1 MIKIDI
7 PFKLYFV
14 ASTLI
19 ATCICGGINTFSTYI
34 LYMGKED
41 ETSMWAWPSTVA
53 GDVVVT
59 IITTA
64 IITWILSSQLTM
76 LDMSKEKPLHVTHKP
91 KLESLP
97 VKLHPLARRAQVSL
111 LSRTNFFNNLLQ
123 HVLVGTVLGLI
134 LTPVIGTPFVVAG
147 YYLTDDEWPMKTLLI
162 YKGVLGGLLGFLL
175 QPFIVLMA
183 AAKPD
188 DDSPEKQLQEEDSSD
203 AVDVEEGDNAETE
216 EASEK

>member
-1 MIKIDI
+1 MFKIDI

-14 ASTLI
+14 ASTII
-19 ATCICGGINTFSTYI
+19 ATCICGGVNTFSTYI

-41 ETSMWAWPSTVA
+41 ETAMWAWPSTVA

-59 IITTA
+59 IVTTA

-97 VKLHPLARRAQVSL
+97 VKLHPLARRAHISL
-111 LSRTNFFNNLLQ
+111 LSRTNFWNNLLQ

-134 LTPVIGTPFVVAG
+134 LTPLIGTPFVVAG
-147 YYLTDDEWPMKTLLI
+147 YYLTNDEWPMKTLLI

-183 AAKPD
+183 AVELG
-188 DDSPEKQLQEEDSSD
+188 DDSDAKQSQEDTSDVVDEEEGGKAQTEEDTD
-203 AVDVEEGDNAETE
+203 
-216 EASEK
+216 K